1 MSEVKELNRNLTP
14 VITDP
19 FEINSNIAI
28 YKKGTR
34 YHIRFINEEY
44 MLQFDQKILR
54 KFVNII
60 LDQIIQ
66 FFDKF
71 PEYTEKFFRVYKAY
85 LEQQEGHSEKLLKT
99 VVAVL
104 FEGFDLIEEFLA
116 DHPNITELKLP
127 TDKKYKQLIELD
139 KIKDLIY
146 YSWKLKLYSFYKFLV
161 NVKINKKVDAVVIA
175 VPTSLHY
182 AIGKEFIEEGIHT
195 LLEKPC
201 TDDLGQAEELFD
213 LAAKKKV
220 TLHIGHIE
228 RFNGA
233 VQELF
238 KIVKDPIY
246 IECKRMSPFSPRSK
260 DDGVVLDIMIHDI
273 DIVLNL
279 VDSDVAKINVI
290 GNSIFSK
297 RDDLINAQIEFE
309 NGCIANLLASR
320 VSQNKVRTLEV
331 TQKES
336 SILLDYTEQE
346 IFIHRQ
352 SSSESQLSPGELRYK
367 QESLVE
373 RIFVHKDNP
382 LKLELKHFIDC
393 AANGSKRK
401 LSVKKE
407 LNSLKIALQILS
419 HFESRR

>member
-1 MSEVKELNRNLTP
+1 MLECKVGVVGVGKMGEYHTGVLSDIREAELIGVVDSDPKRARIISERYKTSYYE
-14 VITDP
+14 D
-19 FEINSNIAI
+19 
-28 YKKGTR
+28 YKK
-34 YHIRFINEEY
+34 
-44 MLQFDQKILR
+44 
-54 KFVNII
+54 
-60 LDQIIQ
+60 
-66 FFDKF
+66 
-71 PEYTEKFFRVYKAY
+71 
-85 LEQQEGHSEKLLKT
+85 
-99 VVAVL
+99 L
-104 FEGFDLIEEFLA
+104 F
-116 DHPNITELKLP
+116 
-127 TDKKYKQLIELD
+127 
-139 KIKDLIY
+139 
-146 YSWKLKLYSFYKFLV
+146 S
-161 NVKINKKVDAVVIA
+161 KVDAVIIA

-182 AIGKEFIEEGIHT
+182 SIGKEFIEAGIHT

-213 LAAKKKV
+213 LAAKKNV
-220 TLHIGHIE
+220 TLHIGHVE

-238 KIVKDPIY
+238 KIVKNPIY
-246 IECKRMSPFSPRSK
+246 IECRRMSPFVSRMK
-260 DDGVVLDIMIHDI
+260 DDGVVLDVMIHDI

-279 VDSDVAKINVI
+279 VESEVSKVNVI
-290 GNSIFSK
+290 GRSVFSK

-309 NGCIANLLASR
+309 NGCVANLLASR

-346 IFIHRQ
+346 IFVHRQ
-352 SSSESQLSPGELRYK
+352 SSSESKLSPGELRYK

-393 AANGSKRK
+393 AANGSQRK

-407 LNSLKIALQILS
+407 LDSLKIALQIVN
-419 HFESRR
+419 HFKSSRK

>member
-1 MSEVKELNRNLTP
+1 MAECKIGVVGVGKMGEYHVGVLSDMPEAEL
-14 VITDP
+14 VGIVD
-19 FEINSNIAI
+19 
-28 YKKGTR
+28 G
-34 YHIRFINEEY
+34 
-44 MLQFDQKILR
+44 DQKRAKIVSERYKTLSY
-54 KFVNII
+54 K
-60 LDQIIQ
+60 DYKD
-66 FFDKF
+66 FF
-71 PEYTEKFFRVYKAY
+71 
-85 LEQQEGHSEKLLKT
+85 
-99 VVAVL
+99 
-104 FEGFDLIEEFLA
+104 
-116 DHPNITELKLP
+116 
-127 TDKKYKQLIELD
+127 
-139 KIKDLIY
+139 
-146 YSWKLKLYSFYKFLV
+146 
-161 NVKINKKVDAVVIA
+161 KKVDAVVIA
-175 VPTSLHY
+175 VPTSMHY
-182 AIGKEFIEEGIHT
+182 SIGKEFIEAGIHT

-201 TDDLGQAEELFD
+201 TDDLRQAEELFD
-213 LAAKKKV
+213 IAAKKNI
-220 TLHIGHIE
+220 TLHIGHVE

-246 IECKRMSPFSPRSK
+246 IECRRMSPFSTRIK
-260 DDGVVLDIMIHDI
+260 DDGVVLDVMIHDI

-279 VDSDVAKINVI
+279 VESDVAKINVI
-290 GNSIFSK
+290 GNSVFSK

-352 SSSESQLSPGELRYK
+352 SSSESQLSPGSLRYR

-393 AANGSKRK
+393 LANGSQRK
-401 LSVKKE
+401 LTVKKE
-407 LNSLKIALQILS
+407 LNSLNIALQILS
-419 HFESRR
+419 HFKSGR